1 MATVD
6 ESRGLLKYTSRDY
19 NSILED
25 FWKLVPTLTDLWTP
39 EADADPG
46 VVLGK
51 YLASI
56 ADMLGVNTD
65 MLANEVF
72 APTVTQRKDADKLF
86 GLIGYKLGWY
96 TAGRTEVTFTNNS
109 AADSGTSVSLNFG
122 YSGESFATL
131 NAYSDITGEA
141 RTITYNILP
150 LTNKMGS
157 TDSRAIRKTTTDS
170 IDVFATT
177 DPVVLKPGE
186 SVTRVAIEGDLRSVT
201 LSVEEIKQNN
211 YLIQL
216 PSQHVDTTA
225 VWIKARSSL
234 NSSFLTTQWKQ
245 VESTVEF
252 VEPEPRFAVVYD
264 NYGNAQVQISNYLND
279 LENYSDNYLTV
290 FWIDCSGAI
299 GCVGADTLS
308 DYTQA
313 VTMSDGSVPDLTA
326 IGITNLANTVELP
339 HTYAV
344 SGKSPE
350 TAKEAY
356 INSRN
361 QINTWNSLITLPDF
375 TRFLNREPGVDC
387 GVVLDCQKVY
397 EINRAIYENE
407 DLTEAQKIKMYI
419 TSADFPL
426 SDHPM
431 SDTAWS
437 ETLKTQFNLDSKA
450 LQYFPQFKQY
460 AAVCF
465 AVHNNFEDSNFGR
478 TQYSSDSDTT
488 KVQYKDG
495 VGSYK
500 QYKPPAMYCAKVVD
514 DYRPLQAMTVEL
526 TFGWARIFP
535 WFVVGQIYPVNP
547 VSTDTA
553 TTIINNV
560 KEALRLYFAPENR
573 KFGQKPTVM
582 EVVTVIQSADS
593 RIRYFDA
600 GSLSNPVINWG
611 YTSWRNGKVVFTK
624 VDTDAFNPISFA
636 RYQDVESDGT
646 SATANIRIAPEYLI
660 KD

>member
-1 MATVD
+1 
-6 ESRGLLKYTSRDY
+6 
-19 NSILED
+19 
-25 FWKLVPTLTDLWTP
+25 
-39 EADADPG
+39 
-46 VVLGK
+46 
-51 YLASI
+51 
-56 ADMLGVNTD
+56 
-65 MLANEVF
+65 
-72 APTVTQRKDADKLF
+72 
-86 GLIGYKLGWY
+86 
-96 TAGRTEVTFTNNS
+96 
-109 AADSGTSVSLNFG
+109 
-122 YSGESFATL
+122 
-131 NAYSDITGEA
+131 
-141 RTITYNILP
+141 
-150 LTNKMGS
+150 
-157 TDSRAIRKTTTDS
+157 
-170 IDVFATT
+170 
-177 DPVVLKPGE
+177 
-186 SVTRVAIEGDLRSVT
+186 
-201 LSVEEIKQNN
+201 
-211 YLIQL
+211 
-216 PSQHVDTTA
+216 
-225 VWIKARSSL
+225 
-234 NSSFLTTQWKQ
+234 
-245 VESTVEF
+245 
-252 VEPEPRFAVVYD
+252 
-264 NYGNAQVQISNYLND
+264 
-279 LENYSDNYLTV
+279 
-290 FWIDCSGAI
+290 
-299 GCVGADTLS
+299 
-308 DYTQA
+308 
-313 VTMSDGSVPDLTA
+313 
-326 IGITNLANTVELP
+326 
-339 HTYAV
+339 
-344 SGKSPE
+344 
-350 TAKEAY
+350 
-356 INSRN
+356 
-361 QINTWNSLITLPDF
+361 LITLPDF
-375 TRFLNREPGVDC
+375 NRFLNREPGVDC

-437 ETLKTQFNLDSKA
+437 ERLKTQFNLDSKA

-560 KEALRLYFAPENR
+560 KEALKLYFAPENR

-646 SATANIRIAPEYLI
+646 AATANIRTAPEYLI